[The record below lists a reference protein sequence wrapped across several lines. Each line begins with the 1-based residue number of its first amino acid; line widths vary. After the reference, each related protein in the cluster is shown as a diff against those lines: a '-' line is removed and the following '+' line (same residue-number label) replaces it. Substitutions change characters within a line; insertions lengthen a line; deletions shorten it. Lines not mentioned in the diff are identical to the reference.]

1 MKPAEWS
8 KTEERSDDGISFGV
22 SIAPPKAN
30 VTFPTK
36 SYWQSF
42 VKRGCLKCNKKHL
55 RQFFFCVT
63 EKDFAEVKKKASKR
77 GENEYDKK
85 RIVEILVF

>member
-8 KTEERSDDGISFGV
+8 KTEERSDDGISFGI

-42 VKRGCLKCNKKHL
+42 VKRVGRSFYKSFSLL
-55 RQFFFCVT
+55 LLILQESFFILQ
-63 EKDFAEVKKKASKR
+63 
-77 GENEYDKK
+77 NELFDSY
-85 RIVEILVF
+85 

>member
-1 MKPAEWS
+1 MGKYA
-8 KTEERSDDGISFGV
+8 
-22 SIAPPKAN
+22 
-30 VTFPTK
+30 
-36 SYWQSF
+36 Y
-42 VKRGCLKCNKKHL
+42 VKLNIILYYFTRKRACQYVMRKYFLKIVRRGCLKCNKKHL

>member
-1 MKPAEWS
+1 MRIFW
-8 KTEERSDDGISFGV
+8 
-22 SIAPPKAN
+22 
-30 VTFPTK
+30 
-36 SYWQSF
+36 
-42 VKRGCLKCNKKHL
+42 GCLKCNKKHL